1 VDPVAGC
8 PFCGVMKRG
17 HSLRC
22 HVQACSARNKPTG
35 GKDALGMVD
44 NIRTAGG
51 GNRRMGRV
59 RIAAQPVGP
68 VLQVTANAGIERP
81 QKPQEGRLT

>member
-1 VDPVAGC
+1 MDPDVGC
-8 PFCGVMKRG
+8 SFCGVMKRG

-35 GKDALGMVD
+35 GKDALGMVG
-44 NIRTAGG
+44 NVRTAGG

-59 RIAAQPVGP
+59 RTEAQPVGP
-68 VLQVTANAGIERP
+68 VLQVTANAALKGAYEKGVP
-81 QKPQEGRLT
+81 